1 MRVNMT
7 SVQTCSW
14 LYMKVVVIFPATEKQ
29 LNLKPLNYFAYI
41 TFLECNRLPTN
52 DEFKSCYY
60 VRFIGPPR
68 EITRDSN
75 RCWHHLNRYPDIQR
89 DNDRSPR
96 RSSVWTLFKFCV
108 NTLQILCEH
117 PSNPFKSDCQLWRR
131 AAQNRPTS
139 RAAATTIL
147 QDVLRVQL
155 SNH

>member
-60 VRFIGPPR
+60 VRFIGPPK
-68 EITRDSN
+68 EESAYEESVPMSYWQLPTLTP
-75 RCWHHLNRYPDIQR
+75 W
-89 DNDRSPR
+89 DRADAVHWWLKQIADDPPKWSHSPNIELVLRRHQISLTPPR
-96 RSSVWTLFKFCV
+96 RQPSIRSVSV
-108 NTLQILCEH
+108 
-117 PSNPFKSDCQLWRR
+117 PRS
-131 AAQNRPTS
+131 A
-139 RAAATTIL
+139 
-147 QDVLRVQL
+147 V
-155 SNH
+155 